1 MTHLRGLVR
10 KGALVLTIGGL
21 MTGALA
27 ACGSSSGS
35 SASGGSSAS
44 KGPIMLGESNS
55 LTGDL
60 AASCSPTNS
69 GFLAWVKSVNAAG
82 GVQGRQIDVKV
93 LDDAGDPATAV
104 GNVRQF
110 KSDGVTAVVASCG
123 LKTAGAMGPA
133 LNSDKIPYL
142 FPDASVPA
150 LASPVLPYV
159 FNLLPLY
166 NNEMAGIT
174 KAAMTK
180 YGPGSNYFQS
190 LEIPGTDVIS
200 ASIEA
205 ATKAAGGTFLGTEL
219 LPAGPPNVTPYV
231 TKVAQLKPD
240 YLSMINDVTDGNR
253 IVAAMA
259 SQGVLPKHILAFG
272 GFEST
277 QYSQGLP
284 ESAQKI
290 TLIASPISPVGSPQ
304 TQQCETVLT
313 KYKVAING
321 QAIVGC
327 AQGQA
332 VVAALKAAN
341 GNYTSANIL
350 QALNSMQNVK
360 IGDEIGP
367 LSFSSTDHVGIHQEF
382 VVTVS
387 NNVFSVSGTFTDQ

>member
-1 MTHLRGLVR
+1 MTQLRRVVR
-10 KGALVLTIGGL
+10 KGALVLTIGGML
-21 MTGALA
+21 TGALA
-27 ACGSSSGS
+27 ACSSSS
-35 SASGGSSAS
+35 SGGSSGNSGGS

-60 AASCSPTNS
+60 AAACSPTNS

-82 GVQGRQIDVKV
+82 GVGGRQIDVKV

-110 KSDGVTAVVASCG
+110 KSDGVAAVVAGCG
-123 LKTAGAMGPA
+123 STTAGAMGPA
-133 LNSDKIPYL
+133 LNADKIPYL

-190 LEIPGTDVIS
+190 LEIPGTNVIG
-200 ASIEA
+200 AAIEA
-205 ATKAAGGTFLGTEL
+205 ATKAAGGTFVGTDL

-231 TKVAQLKPD
+231 SKVSQLKPD

-277 QYSQGLP
+277 QFSQGLP
-284 ESAQKI
+284 ESAQKLM
-290 TLIASPISPVGSPQ
+290 LIASPISPAGTPQ
-304 TQQCETVLT
+304 TKQCETILT
-313 KYKVAING
+313 KYKVVISG

-341 GNYTSANIL
+341 GNYSAANIL
-350 QALNSMQNVK
+350 KALNSMQNVK
-360 IGDEIGP
+360 IGPEIGA
-367 LSFSSTDHVGIHQEF
+367 LSYSPTDHVGVHQEF

-387 NNVFSVSGTFTDQ
+387 NNVFSVAGTFTDQ

>member
-1 MTHLRGLVR
+1 MTHLRRSLVR
-10 KGALVLTIGGL
+10 KGALVLTIGGM

-27 ACGSSSGS
+27 ACGSSSG
-35 SASGGSSAS
+35 GGSSAS
-44 KGPIMLGESNS
+44 TGPIMLGESNS
-55 LTGDL
+55 LTGAL

-69 GFLAWVKSVNAAG
+69 GFLAWVKDVNAAG
-82 GVQGRQIDVKV
+82 GVHGRKLDVKV
-93 LDDAGDPATAV
+93 LDDAGQPTTAV
-104 GNVRQF
+104 AG
-110 KSDGVTAVVASCG
+110 CG
-123 LKTAGAMGPA
+123 STTAGAMGPA

-174 KAAMTK
+174 KAAMAK

-190 LEIPGTDVIS
+190 LEIPGVSTIS
-200 ASIEA
+200 AAIEA
-205 ATKAAGGTFLGTEL
+205 ATKAAGGTFVGSEL
-219 LPAGPPNVTPYV
+219 MPAAPPNVTPYV
-231 TKVAQLKPD
+231 TKAAQSKAE
-240 YLSMINDVTDGNR
+240 YVSMINDVTDGNR

-259 SQGVLPKHILAFG
+259 SQGVLPKHILAFN

-277 QYSQGLP
+277 QFSQGLP

-304 TQQCETVLT
+304 TKQCQTVLT
-313 KYKVAING
+313 KYKVAITG
-321 QAIVGC
+321 QSIVGC

-350 QALNSMQNVK
+350 KTLNSMQNVK
-360 IGDEIGP
+360 IGPEIGP
-367 LSFSSTDHVGIHQEF
+367 LSFSPTDHVGVHQEF

-387 NNVFSVSGTFTDQ
+387 NGVFSVSGTFADQ

>member
-1 MTHLRGLVR
+1 
-10 KGALVLTIGGL
+10 
-21 MTGALA
+21 
-27 ACGSSSGS
+27 
-35 SASGGSSAS
+35 
-44 KGPIMLGESNS
+44 
-55 LTGDL
+55 
-60 AASCSPTNS
+60 
-69 GFLAWVKSVNAAG
+69 
-82 GVQGRQIDVKV
+82 
-93 LDDAGDPATAV
+93 
-104 GNVRQF
+104 
-110 KSDGVTAVVASCG
+110 
-123 LKTAGAMGPA
+123 
-133 LNSDKIPYL
+133 
-142 FPDASVPA
+142 
-150 LASPVLPYV
+150 
-159 FNLLPLY
+159 
-166 NNEMAGIT
+166 
-174 KAAMTK
+174 
-180 YGPGSNYFQS
+180 
-190 LEIPGTDVIS
+190 
-200 ASIEA
+200 
-205 ATKAAGGTFLGTEL
+205 
-219 LPAGPPNVTPYV
+219 VTPYV

>member
-10 KGALVLTIGGL
+10 RGVLVLTIGGL

-27 ACGSSSGS
+27 ACGSSSG
-35 SASGGSSAS
+35 ADSSAS

-60 AASCSPTNS
+60 AAACSPTNS

-82 GVQGRQIDVKV
+82 GVQGRKIDVKV

-110 KSDGVTAVVASCG
+110 KSDGVTAVVAGCG
-123 LKTAGAMGPA
+123 STTAGAMGPA

-150 LASPVLPYV
+150 LANPVLPYV

-166 NNEMAGIT
+166 QSEMAGLT

-190 LEIPGTDVIS
+190 LEIPGTSTIS
-200 ASIEA
+200 AAIEA
-205 ATKAAGGTFLGTEL
+205 ATKAAGGTFVGSEL

-231 TKVAQLKPD
+231 TKAAQSKAD

-277 QYSQGLP
+277 EFTQGLP

-304 TQQCETVLT
+304 TKQCETVLT
-313 KYKVAING
+313 KYKVTITG
-321 QAIVGC
+321 QSIVGC

-350 QALNSMQNVK
+350 KAVNSMQNVK

-367 LSFSSTDHVGIHQEF
+367 LSFSPTDHVSVHQEF
-382 VVTVS
+382 VVTVK
-387 NNVFSVSGTFTDQ
+387 NNVFSVSGTFADQ